1 MSQATTLEQC
11 FSMCPEKYDMSPN
24 PITMSKRNQMNRRTF
39 LQSASLIPT
48 SLAFKSLSSLG
59 EDQPQKVTGKSDAM
73 PMVSLGGKNIS
84 RLISGSNPINGG
96 SHLSNLVNRSMKE
109 YFMEKNTVDYF
120 ARCLEHGINIFQGS
134 NIGNF
139 ELWNGLKQDGEKRH
153 YISLI
158 REPTEDNPLTI
169 EYAKK
174 NKFLGLAHHGEVTDI
189 LFKKKELD
197 KIVDFLK
204 RIRDSGLQVG
214 ISTHMP
220 DVIDYVESKGWDIDF
235 YMACAYERHRSAE
248 DLKKM
253 LGYVPLPVKEVYLQ
267 EDPPRMYKMI
277 RQTDRVCLAFKILA
291 AGRLCDNNQLLEK
304 AFQDA
309 FAGIKQKDAV
319 IVGMFPKWTDQI
331 EFNTGMARKYG
342 GAV

>member
-1 MSQATTLEQC
+1 
-11 FSMCPEKYDMSPN
+11 
-24 PITMSKRNQMNRRTF
+24 MNRRSF
-39 LQSASLIPT
+39 LMSASLLPAG
-48 SLAFKSLSSLG
+48 LAFRGFSPDGENKS
-59 EDQPQKVTGKSDAM
+59 QKVAGESAPM
-73 PMVSLGGKNIS
+73 PMVTLGGKKIS

-96 SHLSNLVNRSMKE
+96 SHLSDLVNRSMKE
-109 YFMEKNTVDYF
+109 YFLEKTTVDYF
-120 ARCLEHGINIFQGS
+120 ARCSDHGINVFQGS
-134 NIGNF
+134 NTGNF
-139 ELWNGLKQDGEKRH
+139 ELWNRLNGSGEVRH

-158 REPTEDNPLTI
+158 REPSANNPLTI
-169 EYAKK
+169 EYAQK
-174 NKFLGLAHHGEVTDI
+174 NKFLGLAHHGEVTDQ

-204 RIRDSGLQVG
+204 KIRDAGLQVG

-235 YMACAYERHRSAE
+235 YMACVYERHRSAE

-277 RQTDRVCLAFKILA
+277 RQTEKVCLAFKILA
-291 AGRLCDNNQLLEK
+291 AGRLCDNNQLIEK

-309 FAGIKQKDAV
+309 FSGIKQKDAV

-331 EFNTGMARKYG
+331 EFNAGLVRKYG
-342 GAV
+342 VTL

>member
-1 MSQATTLEQC
+1 
-11 FSMCPEKYDMSPN
+11 
-24 PITMSKRNQMNRRTF
+24 MSKENQMNRRSF
-39 LQSASLIPT
+39 LMSTSFLPA
-48 SLAFKSLSSLG
+48 SLAFRDFLPVG
-59 EDQPQKVTGKSDAM
+59 VNQPQKVAGESAPM
-73 PMVSLGGKNIS
+73 PMVTLGGNKIS

-96 SHLSNLVNRSMKE
+96 SHLSDLVNRSMKE
-109 YFMEKNTVDYF
+109 YFLEKTTIDYF
-120 ARCLEHGINIFQGS
+120 TRCSDHGINVFQGS
-134 NIGNF
+134 STGNF
-139 ELWNGLKQDGEKRH
+139 ELWNRLSEPGEVRH

-158 REPTEDNPLTI
+158 REPSDNNPLTI

-204 RIRDSGLQVG
+204 KIRDSGLQVG

-220 DVIDYVESKGWDIDF
+220 DVIDYVESQGWDIDF
-235 YMACAYERHRSAE
+235 YMACVYERHRSAE

-277 RQTDRVCLAFKILA
+277 RQTEKVCLAFKILA

-319 IVGMFPKWTDQI
+319 IVGMFPRWTDQI
-331 EFNTGMARKYG
+331 EFNAGMARKYG
-342 GAV
+342 GSI